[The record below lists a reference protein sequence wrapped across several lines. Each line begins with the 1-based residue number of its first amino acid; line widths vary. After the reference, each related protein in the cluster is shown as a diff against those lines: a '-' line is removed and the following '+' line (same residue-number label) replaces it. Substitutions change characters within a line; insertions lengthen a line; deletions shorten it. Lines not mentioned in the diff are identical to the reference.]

1 MVFSPSFEMKV
12 FVDVP
17 WVNKPIMSVTT
28 VKPTIELIAALV
40 EDSQLTMEE
49 PLNFQFP
56 MIIKEIIKNK
66 TTIFRGKINFS
77 RWRFPK
83 TTWVIMPKL
92 ITIATIRKLTE

>member
-1 MVFSPSFEMKV
+1 
-12 FVDVP
+12 
-17 WVNKPIMSVTT
+17 MSVTT

-77 RWRFPK
+77 R
-83 TTWVIMPKL
+83 
-92 ITIATIRKLTE
+92 